1 MNNKVYLIKRRQ
13 IYWIAPPHECIW
25 LFKGNWEI
33 VEIEKLFQTENFVKL
48 KVLKISFS
56 LLYLYYI
63 SNVHERNFICLNFL
77 KDSGFYLPAVYFMAY
92 WEILKRDS
100 ARGEHLQYFNLEWDF
115 ETGRDRSGA
124 LIFMTPRRD
133 FPR

>member
-1 MNNKVYLIKRRQ
+1 M
-13 IYWIAPPHECIW
+13 
-25 LFKGNWEI
+25 

-77 KDSGFYLPAVYFMAY
+77 KDSGFYFPVVYLFG
-92 WEILKRDS
+92 ISGNTKKGIGPGVQD
-100 ARGEHLQYFNLEWDF
+100 FNL
-115 ETGRDRSGA
+115 G
-124 LIFMTPRRD
+124 
-133 FPR
+133 